1 MEESENRTF
10 KPFDI
15 VKHFKR
21 EALAP
26 HDPSSLLYY
35 YKIIGDGFDTQTNE
49 LVMIYEALYWPY
61 HKFVRKYDEFT
72 GMVEEGAKL
81 RPRFELVTGEERTE
95 VIKHISRR

>member
-1 MEESENRTF
+1 MVEENRTF

-35 YKIIGDGFDTQTNE
+35 YKIIGDGIDVETNE
-49 LVMIYEALYWPY
+49 MVMIYEALYWP
-61 HKFVRKYDEFT
+61 HQKFVRKYDEFM
-72 GMVEEGAKL
+72 GMVEEGAKP
-81 RPRFELVTGEERTE
+81 RPRFELVTGEELTE
-95 VIKHISRR
+95 VIKHIPRR